1 MNIFEQM
8 KQQIQDQLDQQQEPS
23 YLLPS
28 DLNTVV
34 ELLYNLSGGRVTQ
47 PEVSLLEGCNVIA
60 VLPVGCYMLF
70 SINPNNGVPEQHRN
84 VKCYSQGNGSHFSSD
99 GVYTE
104 KDVVEVFNFIQK
116 NALAW
121 CQI

>member
-1 MNIFEQM
+1 MNIFEQIQNQM
-8 KQQIQDQLDQQQEPS
+8 KQQFQQQQEAS

-47 PEVSLLEGCNVIA
+47 PDVTKLEGCNVIA

-70 SINPNNGVPEQHRN
+70 SINPDNETPPNRS
-84 VKCYSQGNGSHFSSD
+84 VKCYPQGNGM
-99 GVYTE
+99 YTE
-104 KDVVEVFNFIQK
+104 RDVVEVFNFIK
-116 NALAW
+116 TSVACWAEV
-121 CQI
+121 

>member
-1 MNIFEQM
+1 MKVFEQM
-8 KQQIQDQLDQQQEPS
+8 KQQPS
-23 YLLPS
+23 YLLPT
-28 DLNTVV
+28 DLKTVV
-34 ELLYNLSGGRVTQ
+34 ELLYNLSRGRIAQ
-47 PEVSLLEGCNVIA
+47 PDVSLLEGCNVIA

-70 SINPNNGVPEQHRN
+70 SINPNNGVQEQHRN
-84 VKCYSQGNGSHFSSD
+84 VKCYSQGN

-116 NALAW
+116 NSLAW

>member
-8 KQQIQDQLDQQQEPS
+8 KQQMQEQFNQQQQAS

-34 ELLYNLSGGRVTQ
+34 ELLYNLSGGRITQ
-47 PEVSLLEGCNVIA
+47 PDVTRLEGCNVIA

-70 SINPNNGVPEQHRN
+70 SINPDNEVPPNRN
-84 VKCYSQGNGSHFSSD
+84 VKCYSQGNGM
-99 GVYTE
+99 YTE
-104 KDVVEVFNFIQK
+104 RDVVEVFNFIQK
-116 NALAW
+116 NVVAW
-121 CQI
+121 TQI